1 MKLFFVILIGFL
13 CAKSTFSLND
23 GTVEQPNCQGQTAP
37 GCMCGGNYGYEPPEW
52 CLEGIEKCCHVD
64 GYYFCLNISEN
75 CDSLKKSILLE

>member
-37 GCMCGGNYGYEPPEW
+37 GCMCGGNYGY
-52 CLEGIEKCCHVD
+52 
-64 GYYFCLNISEN
+64 
-75 CDSLKKSILLE
+75 